1 MTSNRLYETYRMK
14 LNSLFDIIQGHQIT
28 DEELYMADGDIPVL
42 TGKNEVKGYWNQA
55 LVEESNLPCIT
66 YPSKANSGEAYVQD
80 QIFDANNTA
89 VLIPKPEW
97 RDKLNLQWVA
107 YKLSNIFLD
116 IATSKEGVSYLNK
129 KIVEEFELEIPDKS
143 VQDDE
148 FKTYDKL
155 LSMEAQLQDILDRIK
170 VLKKKNILRP

>member
-1 MTSNRLYETYRMK
+1 MK

-28 DEELYMADGDIPVL
+28 DEELYITGGDIPVL
-42 TGKNEVKGYWNQA
+42 TGKNEVKGYWNEV
-55 LVEESNLPCIT
+55 LVEKSNLPCIT

-80 QIFDANNTA
+80 RIFDANNTA

-107 YKLSNIFLD
+107 HRLSNVFLD

-129 KIVEEFELEIPDKS
+129 KIVEEVELEILDKS
-143 VQDDE
+143 VQNSE
-148 FKTYDKL
+148 LKVYQQL
-155 LSMEAQLQDILDRIK
+155 VSIEEQLQAILSRIG
-170 VLKKKNILRP
+170 VLKKKLIVP